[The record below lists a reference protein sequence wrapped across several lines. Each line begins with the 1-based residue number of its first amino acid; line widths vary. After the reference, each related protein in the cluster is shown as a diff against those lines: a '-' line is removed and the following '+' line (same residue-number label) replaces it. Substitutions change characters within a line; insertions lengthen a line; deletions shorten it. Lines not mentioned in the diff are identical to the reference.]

1 MDLRPPLRGRVMEK
15 YEARRRGGTAPASS
29 STRIPGIVDRVL
41 RNHWM
46 YPPRKRGR
54 DRLSRGIS
62 GKKATKLKI
71 SKPAP
76 KRSLP
81 EVAARLK
88 QEENRLIQKD
98 LEGEYF
104 HPPWHQPHGILPAM
118 SRCTV
123 APSTTSSRDSAV
135 ILIAESVLTNHSDV
149 TADERAKRTLTDLL
163 GSVENGTA
171 SAEDCLLLEQ
181 LSRLVSPN

>member
-1 MDLRPPLRGRVMEK
+1 MDPRTVLRGRIMK
-15 YEARRRGGTAPASS
+15 NDAAQRRGGTAPASS
-29 STRIPGIVDRVL
+29 STRIPGIMDRVP

-46 YPPRKRGR
+46 YPPTKRGR
-54 DRLSRGIS
+54 DRLSRGTS
-62 GKKATKLKI
+62 GKKAPKLKI
-71 SKPAP
+71 PKPAP

-104 HPPWHQPHGILPAM
+104 HPTWHQPRGILPAM

-135 ILIAESVLTNHSDV
+135 ILIAESGPPNHSSV
-149 TADERAKRTLTDLL
+149 TADERAKRALTDLL

-181 LSRLVSPN
+181 LGRLVSPN